1 MGQHIPAEGVQVC
14 CRPSVGLL
22 VLIFLFM
29 EQKVLFALEFHVRPL
44 EMSTPKYLALETTFR
59 RCPCWMFEVLE
70 AFLEVSTIPPGT

>member
-29 EQKVLFALEFHVRPL
+29 KPEVLFALEFHVRPL
-44 EMSTPKYLALETTFR
+44 DMSTPKYLALETTSR
-59 RCPCWMFEVLE
+59 RCPCRMFEVFE